1 MNWIWLFVLG
11 LITYFIV
18 QRVTG
23 ITRTPVWALWLVAM
37 MPAFL
42 LTAWAIAF
50 GTQRRMPLELV
61 ILLFIGCLAL
71 YLYLIQKG
79 RIAPTSAIDTA
90 SQTPSSTSETLS
102 ESSAEQPVSRPINK
116 AEETSLQGCF
126 PWSVYYLQNIE
137 YRPQAVICRG
147 QLRTVPEVAYK
158 TIQENVE
165 GKFGDRF
172 FVVFQEGLNDDKPFF
187 ALVPN
192 PQASVEARQNQ
203 RLTRPGVALGL
214 AAMTLLTTT
223 LAGLEIAGKQ
233 PTLEPSILLQG
244 LPYALAIM
252 GFFAVRSLGSY
263 WTTRRYQIA
272 ATLPYFIPVIPLPL
286 LPLGT
291 VGSFIQIRSPI
302 PHRKAL
308 FDVGVI
314 GALAGLAIA
323 IPLLFWGLDHSS
335 VVALPPKSGAG
346 LLSFEAL
353 NPKYSLV
360 LAVLGKLALGSELV
374 AQKAINLHPI
384 AVAGWIGLLFSAFNL
399 MPVGQLDGGRMVH
412 AMFGQRTGA
421 AIGHISRLLLLILS
435 FAQQHLLLWAILL
448 LLLPATDE
456 PALNDVTELNN
467 VRDVIGL
474 LALALVLLIILPA
487 PKVVLTWLSL

>member
-1 MNWIWLFVLG
+1 MNWIWLLVLG

-42 LTAWAIAF
+42 LTTWAIAF

-61 ILLFIGCLAL
+61 ILLFVGCLAL

-90 SQTPSSTSETLS
+90 AHPPTSTSETLS
-102 ESSAEQPVSRPINK
+102 EQPAEPSISRPINQ

-126 PWSVYYLQNIE
+126 PWSVYYLQTIE

-147 QLRTVPEVAYK
+147 QLRTTPDVAYK

-165 GKFGDRF
+165 GKFGNRF
-172 FVVFQEGLNDDKPFF
+172 FVVFQEGLNDKPFF

-192 PQASVEARQNQ
+192 PQASLEARQDR

-223 LAGLEIAGKQ
+223 LAGSEIAGKQ
-233 PTLEPSILLQG
+233 PTLEASVLMQG

-252 GFFAVRSLGSY
+252 GFFAVRSLACY
-263 WTTRRYQIA
+263 WTTRRYRVA

-291 VGSFIQIRSPI
+291 VGSFIQLRSPI
-302 PHRKAL
+302 PDRKAL

-314 GALAGLAIA
+314 GALAGMAIA

-335 VVALPPKSGAG
+335 VVALPPKPGAG

-360 LAVLGKLALGSELV
+360 LAVLGKLALGSQLA

-421 AIGHISRLLLLILS
+421 AIGQVSRLLLLILS

-467 VRDVIGL
+467 ARDVIGL
-474 LALALVLLIILPA
+474 LTLALVLLIILPA
-487 PKVVLTWLSL
+487 PKVALAWLSL